1 MFEIEDKI
9 MKVNFL
15 TMNIYINAW
24 LDCRHPFIS
33 IHNRFNDDLLVYF
46 NEKEVNQLI
55 ANGEIT
61 IADLHSTDPNIQME
75 VITDLIAIKSSQK
88 VQKQVSTLGTQ
99 LRKRQPTFLMQKK
112 DVINKLKT
120 NRMPVDIFSLL
131 KPTVV

>member
-1 MFEIEDKI
+1 MEKT
-9 MKVNFL
+9 KCTVVNP
-15 TMNIYINAW
+15 
-24 LDCRHPFIS
+24 D
-33 IHNRFNDDLLVYF
+33 
-46 NEKEVNQLI
+46 
-55 ANGEIT
+55 
-61 IADLHSTDPNIQME
+61 IQME

-88 VQKQVSTLGTQ
+88 VQKQISTLGTQ

>member
-112 DVINKLKT
+112 DVINKLKI